1 VQTVVR
7 EEILIVVSDKSGY
20 VQPRTVVQKY
30 ARLFL
35 SWLPR
40 SNQLHSVDAPVEYQI
55 LSAMA
60 ADRAAIALPAD
71 N

>member
-20 VQPRTVVQKY
+20 VQPRAVVQKY
-30 ARLFL
+30 ARFFL
-35 SWLPR
+35 TWLSK
-40 SNQLHSVDAPVEYQI
+40 SNQFHSVDAPVEYQI

-60 ADRAAIALPAD
+60 ADRAAIALPAES
-71 N
+71 

>member
-7 EEILIVVSDKSGY
+7 EEILIVVGDKSRY

-35 SWLPR
+35 SWLSKP
-40 SNQLHSVDAPVEYQI
+40 NQLHSVDAPVEQQI

-60 ADRAAIALPAD
+60 ANHAAMVLPAD